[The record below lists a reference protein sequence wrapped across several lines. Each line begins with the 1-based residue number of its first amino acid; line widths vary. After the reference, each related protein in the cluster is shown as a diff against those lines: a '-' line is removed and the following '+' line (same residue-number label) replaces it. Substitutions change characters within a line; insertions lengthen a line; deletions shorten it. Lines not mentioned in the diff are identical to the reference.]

1 MQKMAGMAAIL
12 IVTGICVG
20 APRTSAAQAASST
33 KTTST
38 AFNACALLTT
48 QDAAT
53 AVGEAVGE
61 PKPKNPP
68 DSAMPGVSVAAC
80 EFVSA
85 ARNSLQ
91 LTVWRPSA
99 DSAGMFVQIYK
110 SECLKKEQVPGL
122 GDIACWYSKDHKE
135 LQVLKG
141 SMILT
146 FEIHRSGNAT
156 EALTTVAKKAVARLK

>member
-12 IVTGICVG
+12 IVTGICAG

-33 KTTST
+33 NTTST

-135 LQVLKG
+135 LQVLNG

>member
-1 MQKMAGMAAIL
+1 MRKAIVIAGMLVVARVTATASAA
-12 IVTGICVG
+12 G
-20 APRTSAAQAASST
+20 APAASPTQST
-33 KTTST
+33 PGP
-38 AFNACALLTT
+38 FDACALMT
-48 QDAAT
+48 QPEAAA

-91 LTVWRPSA
+91 ITVWRPSG
-99 DSAGMFVQIYK
+99 DSAGMFLQIYK
-110 SECLKKEQVPGL
+110 SECAKKEQLPGV
-122 GDIACWYSKDHKE
+122 GDMACWYSREHRE

-141 SMILT
+141 PTLLT

-156 EALTTVAKKAVARLK
+156 EALTTVAKNALGRLK

>member
-1 MQKMAGMAAIL
+1 MRKAIIIAGMLLVANIAAG
-12 IVTGICVG
+12 VSAAG
-20 APRTSAAQAASST
+20 APAASST
-33 KTTST
+33 QST
-38 AFNACALLTT
+38 PGPFDACALMTK
-48 QDAAT
+48 QEAAI

-61 PKPKNPP
+61 PKPTNPP
-68 DSAMPGVSVAAC
+68 QSAMPGVSVAAC

-91 LTVWRPSA
+91 LIVWRPSA
-99 DSAGMFVQIYK
+99 DSAGMFLQIYK
-110 SECLKKEQVPGL
+110 SECLKKEQLPGL
-122 GDIACWYSKDHKE
+122 GDLACWYSKDHKE

-146 FEIHRSGNAT
+146 FEVRRSGNAT

>member
-1 MQKMAGMAAIL
+1 MRKATLIAGVLLVVRIAA
-12 IVTGICVG
+12 TASAAG
-20 APRTSAAQAASST
+20 APADSPTQSAPGP
-33 KTTST
+33 
-38 AFNACALLTT
+38 FDACALMTK
-48 QDAAT
+48 QEAAI

-61 PKPKNPP
+61 PKATNPP
-68 DSAMPGVSVAAC
+68 QSAMPGVSVAAC

-91 LTVWRPSA
+91 VTVWRPSG

-110 SECLKKEQVPGL
+110 GECLKKEQLPGV
-122 GDIACWYSKDHKE
+122 GDLACWYNADHKE

-141 SMILT
+141 TMILT

-156 EALTTVAKKAVARLK
+156 EALTTVAKKALARLK